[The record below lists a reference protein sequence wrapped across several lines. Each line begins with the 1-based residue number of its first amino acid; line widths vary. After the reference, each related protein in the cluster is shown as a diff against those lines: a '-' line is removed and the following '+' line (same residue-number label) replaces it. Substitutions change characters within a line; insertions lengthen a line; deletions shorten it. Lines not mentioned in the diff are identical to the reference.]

1 MHERDEQE
9 LQRFG
14 EQLKHVPTPDP
25 GEVYWDGYYSRLLGR
40 MHPVAEPAQ
49 QRPTYRWVWQLA
61 TAMLLVV
68 GGVVVGR
75 YSSTPDPAPRV
86 AVGAEQP
93 EVRAQAVRM
102 LGRAEVLLLGLA
114 HAEPSLDDPAMA
126 QIERKRALAND
137 LLTDMNAL
145 RDALDPL
152 ADGLLLDVL
161 DELEVLLLEIANLD
175 GVLDTPGVERVQRGI
190 EEGSALRHVQ
200 QSQIDLNQALP
211 IS

>member
-14 EQLKHVPTPDP
+14 DELKHVPTPDP
-25 GEVYWDGYYSRLLGR
+25 GEAYWDGYYGRVLNR
-40 MHPVAEPAQ
+40 MHPETARP
-49 QRPTYRWVWQLA
+49 QRQTPYRWVWRLA
-61 TAMLLVV
+61 VAMLLVV

-75 YSSTPDPAPRV
+75 YSAGPDPSPRV

-126 QIERKRALAND
+126 QIERKRALASD
-137 LLTDMNAL
+137 LLADLNAL

-175 GVLDTPGVERVQRGI
+175 GALDTPGVERVQRGI